1 MYSASLTKA
10 PIQELKRLF
19 KDRHKPLAKVL
30 GALNLKFIEYRHEL
44 EEKKVYDLF
53 KDDIDKVFL
62 TKIQSLLDA
71 LEKYL
76 YRHPETEYK
85 PQLMNLYF
93 DCHQFLRISDY
104 YNDSFRVRYERS
116 GIEVK
121 ISLICLNPSL
131 YLSENFIFSDLTST
145 ELLSYCLTS

>member
-62 TKIQSLLDA
+62 TKIQSLLEA
-71 LEKYL
+71 FEKYL

-85 PQLMNLYF
+85 PQ
-93 DCHQFLRISDY
+93 
-104 YNDSFRVRYERS
+104 
-116 GIEVK
+116 
-121 ISLICLNPSL
+121 
-131 YLSENFIFSDLTST
+131 
-145 ELLSYCLTS
+145 